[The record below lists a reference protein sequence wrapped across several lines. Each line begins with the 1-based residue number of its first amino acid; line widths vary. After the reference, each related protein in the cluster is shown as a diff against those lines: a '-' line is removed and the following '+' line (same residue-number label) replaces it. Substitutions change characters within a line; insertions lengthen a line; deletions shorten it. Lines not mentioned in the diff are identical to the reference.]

1 MGRKGRKRMV
11 GGKQEDAE
19 RREAERQL
27 KELLQELRRIQRA
40 RRDEQSHADDPQ
52 PEEDA

>member
-1 MGRKGRKRMV
+1 MA

-19 RREAERQL
+19 RLEAERAL

-40 RRDEQSHADDPQ
+40 RAEDQPDTNDLTNEDD
-52 PEEDA
+52 D